1 MSEIKNKIQD
11 FQPKIAQI
19 QSEIS
24 KKIVGQSEMIRDML
38 IALFSWGHILIE
50 WAPGLAKTLSVDTLS
65 KTLQL
70 QFQRIQFTPDLL
82 PSDLVGA
89 NIYNPA
95 KNDFFVRFWPIFS
108 NFVLAD
114 EINRAPSK
122 VQSAL
127 LEAMAEKQVTIGDKT
142 YKLDLPFM
150 VLATQNP
157 LEQEGT
163 FSLPEAQL
171 DRFLLKTIVD
181 YPSFEEEVQIM
192 KQSLIRDE
200 STINSVMNISEIQEI
215 QDVIKEIY
223 VDDKIFDYITRI
235 VFFTRESTN
244 KHMNYL
250 NYPVS
255 PRASLALL
263 KSAKAQAFLSN
274 RDFVIPEDVKMMA
287 YPVLRHRIS
296 LNYEAY
302 ADEVKTDDIIQT
314 ILENVEVL

>member
-1 MSEIKNKIQD
+1 
-11 FQPKIAQI
+11 
-19 QSEIS
+19 
-24 KKIVGQSEMIRDML
+24 
-38 IALFSWGHILIE
+38 
-50 WAPGLAKTLSVDTLS
+50 
-65 KTLQL
+65 
-70 QFQRIQFTPDLL
+70 
-82 PSDLVGA
+82 
-89 NIYNPA
+89 
-95 KNDFFVRFWPIFS
+95 
-108 NFVLAD
+108 
-114 EINRAPSK
+114 
-122 VQSAL
+122 
-127 LEAMAEKQVTIGDKT
+127 MAEKQVTIGDKT

-244 KHMNYL
+244 KNMNYL

-263 KSAKAQAFLSN
+263 KAAKAQAFLSN